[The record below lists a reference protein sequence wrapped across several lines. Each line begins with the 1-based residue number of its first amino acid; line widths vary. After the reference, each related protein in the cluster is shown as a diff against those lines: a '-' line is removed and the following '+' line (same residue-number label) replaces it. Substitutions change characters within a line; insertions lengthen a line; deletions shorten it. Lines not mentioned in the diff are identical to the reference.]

1 MGEYK
6 QVPRAQAEKDSHN
19 EAEVFAECYE
29 ANLPK
34 VFRYISYRVGNTQL
48 AEDLTSM
55 VFEKAL
61 TKFNSYRSDRA
72 SLLTWLVSIARNM
85 VVDHYRAS
93 ASKQTVALEEAAEI
107 MAENVS
113 PEDEAI
119 RNEERRRLRMCLAGL
134 SPREKEIISLKF
146 GAELTN
152 RRIAG
157 MLGLSESNVG
167 VMLYRAIRKLRNG
180 FNER

>member
-1 MGEYK
+1 
-6 QVPRAQAEKDSHN
+6 
-19 EAEVFAECYE
+19 
-29 ANLPK
+29 
-34 VFRYISYRVGNTQL
+34 
-48 AEDLTSM
+48 
-55 VFEKAL
+55 
-61 TKFNSYRSDRA
+61 
-72 SLLTWLVSIARNM
+72 
-85 VVDHYRAS
+85 
-93 ASKQTVALEEAAEI
+93 

>member
-93 ASKQTVALEEAAEI
+93 ASKQTVALE
-107 MAENVS
+107 
-113 PEDEAI
+113 
-119 RNEERRRLRMCLAGL
+119 
-134 SPREKEIISLKF
+134 
-146 GAELTN
+146 
-152 RRIAG
+152 
-157 MLGLSESNVG
+157 
-167 VMLYRAIRKLRNG
+167 
-180 FNER
+180 